1 MDELRSDETRLVGTW
16 NVQQGRV
23 QADDVARRID
33 FLVANV
39 LRKRTASADGWTVLY
54 QDPGDGR
61 FWELTYPQAEMHGGG
76 PPELREIAPQEVAK
90 KYSFAP

>member
-16 NVQQGRV
+16 KVQDGRL
-23 QADDVARRID
+23 QADDVARRINS
-33 FLVANV
+33 LVANV
-39 LRKRTASADGWTVLY
+39 LRKRAASPDGWTVLY

-61 FWELTYPQAEMHGGG
+61 FWELTYPQSEMDGGG
-76 PPELREIAPQEVAK
+76 PPELREIASQEVAK